1 MKSKFA
7 YEGKMDPLIIPLCDA
22 LNSIR
27 GVRTLHSCSGHP
39 NDGGFTDGMWRG
51 TYISMQ
57 VRGSIKLLHKLKE
70 AFNHVRLWS
79 SFSVTL
85 YKGQTD
91 EPDSVRVHVDLI
103 KRKLIRNKS
112 KKWVVTYPGFTE
124 EELKR
129 CLRRTVKYLK
139 PLQRKDVKNGRIKQA

>member
-7 YEGKMDPLIIPLCDA
+7 YDGKMDPLIVPLCDT

-39 NDGGFTDGMWRG
+39 NHPRQYTDGMWRG

-70 AFNHVRLWS
+70 AFDHVRASNHARLWS

-91 EPDSVRVHVDLI
+91 EPDSVRVHVELI
-103 KRKLIRNKS
+103 KRKVNFDKGTGKYRVS
-112 KKWVVTYPGFTE
+112 YPGFTE

-129 CLRRTVKYLK
+129 CLRRTIKYLK
-139 PLQRKDVKNGRIKQA
+139 PLKERR

>member
-1 MKSKFA
+1 MKSKFD
-7 YEGKMDPLIIPLCDA
+7 YGSKMDPLIVPLCDT

-39 NDGGFTDGMWRG
+39 NGGGLKDGMWRG

-70 AFNHVRLWS
+70 AFDHVRLWS
-79 SFSVTL
+79 SFSVDIR
-85 YKGQTD
+85 KGQTD
-91 EPDSVRVHVDLI
+91 EPDSVRVRVELL
-103 KRKLIRNKS
+103 KRKVIYDK
-112 KKWVVTYPGFTE
+112 VTDKLQVSYPGFTE

-129 CLRRTVKYLK
+129 YLRRTIKYLK
-139 PLQRKDVKNGRIKQA
+139 PLKERKSRT

>member
-1 MKSKFA
+1 MKSKFV
-7 YEGKMDPLIIPLCDA
+7 YDGKMDPLIVPLCDT

-27 GVRTLHSCSGHP
+27 GVRTLYSCSGHP

-85 YKGQTD
+85 HKGQTD
-91 EPDSVRVHVDLI
+91 EPDSVRVTVDLI
-103 KRKLIRNKS
+103 KSKVNFDKVTGKLRVS
-112 KKWVVTYPGFTE
+112 YPGFTE

-129 CLRRTVKYLK
+129 YLRRTIKYLK
-139 PLQRKDVKNGRIKQA
+139 PLKEKESS

>member
-7 YEGKMDPLIIPLCDA
+7 YYGKMDPLIVPLCDT

-27 GVRTLHSCSGHP
+27 GVRTLYSCSGHP
-39 NDGGFTDGMWRG
+39 NYEGFTDGMWRG
-51 TYISMQ
+51 TYIVMQ

-70 AFNHVRLWS
+70 AFDHVRLDHVRPWS

-85 YKGQTD
+85 YEGQTD
-91 EPDSVRVHVDLI
+91 EPDSVRVNVELI
-103 KRKLIRNKS
+103 KRKTIFDKGTG
-112 KKWVVTYPGFTE
+112 KWRVSYPGFTE

-129 CLRRTVKYLK
+129 CLRRTIKYLK
-139 PLQRKDVKNGRIKQA
+139 PLKEKESS

>member
-7 YEGKMDPLIIPLCDA
+7 YDGKMDPLIVPLCDT

-27 GVRTLHSCSGHP
+27 GVRTLNSCSGHP

-85 YKGQTD
+85 HKGQTD
-91 EPDSVRVHVDLI
+91 EPDSVRVNVDLI
-103 KRKLIRNKS
+103 KRKVNFDKGTG
-112 KKWVVTYPGFTE
+112 KWRVSYPGFTE

-129 CLRRTVKYLK
+129 YLRRTIKYLK
-139 PLQRKDVKNGRIKQA
+139 PLKEKESSWQR

>member
-70 AFNHVRLWS
+70 AFDHVRLWS

-124 EELKR
+124 EELKCCR
-129 CLRRTVKYLK
+129 RRTVKYLK

>member
-70 AFNHVRLWS
+70 AFDHVRLWS

>member
-1 MKSKFA
+1 MKSKFD
-7 YEGKMDPLIIPLCDA
+7 YGDKMDPLIVPLCDT

-39 NDGGFTDGMWRG
+39 KDDGMWRG

-70 AFNHVRLWS
+70 AFDHVRLWS

-91 EPDSVRVHVDLI
+91 EPDSVRVHVELL
-103 KRKLIRNKS
+103 KREVNFYKRTGKMRVS
-112 KKWVVTYPGFTE
+112 YPGFTE

-129 CLRRTVKYLK
+129 YLRRTIKYLK
-139 PLQRKDVKNGRIKQA
+139 PLKERRSNREESKIY